1 MRKFQVTIFVLGV
14 LSFVTAAF
22 FTGTIA
28 GDALWRAG
36 MAAMLGD
43 LVCLKL
49 WPSPAKPKPAAQSGD
64 RQ

>member
-1 MRKFQVTIFVLGV
+1 V

-36 MAAMLGD
+36 MAALLGD